1 MPTRQ
6 KRPQIV
12 LRNGKPAAVIIDID
26 EYRELLERLDDAE
39 DLRELEEMRKR
50 PLSFVKLEDFLS
62 EHAKTR
68 KIRRLREL
76 RGKLDLIENW
86 QELEETELRE

>member
-1 MPTRQ
+1 MPTGQ

-26 EYRELLERLDDAE
+26 EYRELLERLEDAE

-62 EHAKTR
+62 EHDAR
-68 KIRRLREL
+68 A
-76 RGKLDLIENW
+76 
-86 QELEETELRE
+86 